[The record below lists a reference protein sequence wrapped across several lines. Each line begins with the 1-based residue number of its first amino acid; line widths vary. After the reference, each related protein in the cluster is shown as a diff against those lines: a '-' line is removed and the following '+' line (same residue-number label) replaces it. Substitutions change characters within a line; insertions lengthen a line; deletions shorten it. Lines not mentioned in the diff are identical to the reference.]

1 MCGDWSVIDG
11 EMRDFL
17 CRAAASGIN
26 QLDRK
31 NKNKA
36 NKLTEKNC
44 SRQSAVTTAKGRWQA
59 RGYWTVIDG
68 DMKG

>member
-1 MCGDWSVIDG
+1 MG
-11 EMRDFL
+11 DFL

-36 NKLTEKNC
+36 NKLTEKTV
-44 SRQSAVTTAKGRWQA
+44 AVDPW
-59 RGYWTVIDG
+59 
-68 DMKG
+68 